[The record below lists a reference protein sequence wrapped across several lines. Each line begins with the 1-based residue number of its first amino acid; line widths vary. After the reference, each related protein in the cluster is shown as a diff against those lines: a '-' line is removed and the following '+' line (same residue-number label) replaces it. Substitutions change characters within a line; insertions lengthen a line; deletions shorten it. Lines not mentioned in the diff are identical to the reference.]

1 MTSSIDLTSAPIF
14 ELLEKYNEMK
24 RILENRR
31 EVCRKSSKQYYN
43 KTFKLNEDATHE
55 QIIKNKE
62 KIEKRD
68 IYQKSY
74 YEKNK
79 EHIRVKQKAYRERRK
94 ANKLSLEVN

>member
-1 MTSSIDLTSAPIF
+1 MTSSFDLTSAPIF

-43 KTFKLNEDATHE
+43 KTFKLNSDATHD

-74 YEKNK
+74 YDKNK
-79 EHIRVKQKAYRERRK
+79 EKIRIKQKEYRERRK
-94 ANKLSLEVN
+94 ANKSSL